1 MDFINEKRIVHSGEI
16 CAQCGSDISSHHTK
30 ALRLCDVC
38 FRERCG
44 IENSLRSKVEKY
56 FDLKKAPSIRRC
68 FLELLMSQEVNLDP
82 SGWRMGLAVA
92 CELRDAGLDHNES
105 MQILTQAGGK
115 AERVNKLL
123 DVVYGKKKVLS
134 LSCDQIRPIAMT
146 CHGCSKQ
153 FQVRPIKESITE
165 ILMNSGS
172 CDLQTSLN
180 S

>member
-16 CAQCGSDISSHHTK
+16 CAQCGSDISSHQTK
-30 ALRLCDVC
+30 ALRLCDLC
-38 FRERCG
+38 FKERCG

-105 MQILTQAGGK
+105 RQILTQAGAK
-115 AERVNKLL
+115 SERVNKLL
-123 DVVYGKKKVLS
+123 EVVYGKKKVLS
-134 LSCDQIRPIAMT
+134 LSCDQIRPITMT

-172 CDLQTSLN
+172 VIFKPH
-180 S
+180 